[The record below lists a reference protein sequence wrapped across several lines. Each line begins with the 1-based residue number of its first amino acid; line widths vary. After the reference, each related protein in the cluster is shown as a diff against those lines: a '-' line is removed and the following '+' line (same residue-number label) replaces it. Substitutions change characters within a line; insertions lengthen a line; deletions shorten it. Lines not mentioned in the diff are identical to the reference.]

1 MGFITKEVSPLLN
14 TKITDAGRR
23 KISKG
28 EFNIRYFQVGDSEI
42 NYNYVD
48 DIRETMIINPE
59 HNYSNSFNENNSGI
73 NYPLHMNNS
82 INGYGIPFQNSYV
95 DEINN
100 KIDKVGFF
108 DEGVKTGN
116 QFTKNPNYI
125 FRLSNVDGSNKLS
138 IYGDVINPESN
149 EGINEGDIVVLY
161 FNNEIETIDN
171 KPIILMY
178 KIQDVSYSEGTSII
192 LDRNLP
198 DFSEQPGIGR
208 AVFYPGRMNDKYD
221 TIDPM
226 GLWNESTLRFEGLDE
241 FQENYTKIWNMNI
254 VWKENPAGVFGD
266 NNNVGSKDYYG
277 SLEYFGYNN
286 SKGHIDN
293 DDLWFNDSFDDKINT
308 SPDDK
313 KSVAIIHYTNN
324 TIDEFYGEKFSMNV
338 DKEIGS
344 MSSFKIHIPWIM
356 WHKSNNPSVGQT
368 FYVRPPNTDYYEEKY
383 LKSYMDEDGIG
394 MRYFNL
400 WDDNTT
406 PNRVG
411 RVWPDL
417 KIITLDDDELVMVMS
432 AKSNRNFTL
441 PSPKITLIDPN
452 AFSNSTNTNN
462 GLISDSDKTVWV
474 TYMVNGLKQNYG
486 HCNYYLKIDGKN
498 DIPQDLL
505 FKFGDEFKFMSE
517 SDIEGYNIEEI
528 YALVQVTEK
537 GDRPLNNGW
546 KKIDIKHKYNDDL
559 TRESLSTKTVIIT
572 KDDYDNA
579 SIYNYNNYINVG
591 GDFNFGNEY
600 FFYGSI
606 ETDIQASIYVMNYL
620 CNLPDTQFM
629 KTNNPTW
636 KEGDEVYVSEIGLY
650 DEDKELVVI
659 SKLKTPQKRM
669 GVQQYSIKL
678 DL

>member
-178 KIQDVSYSEGTSII
+178 KVQDVSYSEGTSII

-266 NNNVGSKDYYG
+266 NNSVGSKDYYG

-417 KIITLDDDELVMVMS
+417 KIITLDDDE
-432 AKSNRNFTL
+432 
-441 PSPKITLIDPN
+441 
-452 AFSNSTNTNN
+452 
-462 GLISDSDKTVWV
+462 
-474 TYMVNGLKQNYG
+474 
-486 HCNYYLKIDGKN
+486 
-498 DIPQDLL
+498 
-505 FKFGDEFKFMSE
+505 
-517 SDIEGYNIEEI
+517 
-528 YALVQVTEK
+528 
-537 GDRPLNNGW
+537 
-546 KKIDIKHKYNDDL
+546 
-559 TRESLSTKTVIIT
+559 
-572 KDDYDNA
+572 
-579 SIYNYNNYINVG
+579 
-591 GDFNFGNEY
+591 
-600 FFYGSI
+600 
-606 ETDIQASIYVMNYL
+606 
-620 CNLPDTQFM
+620 
-629 KTNNPTW
+629 
-636 KEGDEVYVSEIGLY
+636 
-650 DEDKELVVI
+650 
-659 SKLKTPQKRM
+659 
-669 GVQQYSIKL
+669 
-678 DL
+678 